1 VLLRGRLPIYVDS
14 FEVRGPVRAR
24 AGPWQVCGEWWA
36 EGWNYEEWDLEVNGR
51 LYRVCCELPARRWYV
66 TGAYD

>member
-51 LYRVCCELPARRWYV
+51 LYRVCCELPTRRWYV